1 MEDAGGAARDADA
14 DCSGCA
20 VGASVGA
27 RARRKPGAGGTECGG
42 AGGSGGGGGRAAG
55 FAGLG
60 SSGNGDHGVGPALCV

>member
-1 MEDAGGAARDADA
+1 MEHAGRGGNA

-27 RARRKPGAGGTECGG
+27 RVRRKPGAGGTVCGA
-42 AGGSGGGGGRAAG
+42 AGGSGGGGGRAVD

-60 SSGNGDHGVGPALCV
+60 SSGNGDRGVGPALCV

>member
-1 MEDAGGAARDADA
+1 MERAGGAARGGNA

-27 RARRKPGAGGTECGG
+27 CKPGAGGTACGG
-42 AGGSGGGGGRAAG
+42 AGGSGGGGGRAVD

-60 SSGNGDHGVGPALCV
+60 SSGNGDRGVGPAPCV